1 MCASVTAQFEASQ
14 VDEERGNDAILVCLH
29 SFTL

>member
-1 MCASVTAQFEASQ
+1 MCVSVTAQFEASEAE
-14 VDEERGNDAILVCLH
+14 EERGNDKLLVCLH